1 MLIYLYLCALWIFYE
16 VAPATISQ
24 IPKASTVMVG
34 TDITFE
40 CVTSEVPNKAS
51 LIVNWWKLGDEGLLQ
66 PSSHGRKQVIPLEN
80 VRSLLKIFD
89 VRVADSGIYYCN
101 VVQQT
106 DEIVKGTGSRLEVH
120 ASPEPVSLSTKAP
133 ETNSSNLVLV
143 CKTGEFYP
151 ESLTFIWYKNDT
163 NIETGI
169 STSKILN
176 SNGTYA
182 ASSSLQ
188 TLQPSGSSA
197 LYTCLVTHRTLQ
209 SPAMA
214 IYVDASFNPAKEKP
228 QLFLVIFGC
237 TLSVLV
243 CLTVIVLSRRKCQFR
258 KQEDH

>member
-1 MLIYLYLCALWIFYE
+1 M
-16 VAPATISQ
+16 APATISQ

-120 ASPEPVSLSTKAP
+120 GERTAVRYISQTSRISSFRPSTP
-133 ETNSSNLVLV
+133 
-143 CKTGEFYP
+143 FR
-151 ESLTFIWYKNDT
+151 
-163 NIETGI
+163 
-169 STSKILN
+169 
-176 SNGTYA
+176 
-182 ASSSLQ
+182 
-188 TLQPSGSSA
+188 GS
-197 LYTCLVTHRTLQ
+197 C
-209 SPAMA
+209 
-214 IYVDASFNPAKEKP
+214 
-228 QLFLVIFGC
+228 
-237 TLSVLV
+237 
-243 CLTVIVLSRRKCQFR
+243 
-258 KQEDH
+258 